1 MEQKLYQI
9 QTLLEDLQCPL
20 LEQSSGS
27 LPATEESTRFEKVYG
42 STLLHLLLPTE
53 QRISLFKWLLEKY
66 DPKILEVK
74 SISPIIANDAERTP
88 SE

>member
-1 MEQKLYQI
+1 MEQSLYQI

-20 LEQSSGS
+20 LETSSGV
-27 LPATEESTRFEKVYG
+27 LPVTEESTRFEKLYG

-66 DPKILEVK
+66 DQKILEVK
-74 SISPIIANDAERTP
+74 LTSSTIINDAERILFK
-88 SE
+88 